1 MRLIAAAMLLLLLTG
16 CLQQKFSGI
25 APDPHPAP
33 EFTLTN
39 QDGERVSL
47 QDFRGKT
54 VVMSFMYTNCP
65 TVCPLI
71 TSKFLRA
78 AEMMG
83 ESLGKEVVFIG
94 VTVDPERDT
103 PEAVR
108 RFLEGKGMLGRME
121 YLTGD
126 REEVEKVWE
135 NYNVYVNKTPEEQGG
150 YQVDHTAVVYLIDR
164 EGYLRVLYPGLEW
177 YPKYLVEDIRTLQKE
192 GNPFYRFFYGAPGKG

>member
-1 MRLIAAAMLLLLLTG
+1 MLLLFTG
-16 CLQQKFSGI
+16 CLQQKFGGI
-25 APDPHPAP
+25 APEPHPAP
-33 EFTLTN
+33 EFSLTN

-71 TSKFLRA
+71 TSKFMAA

-83 ESLGKEVVFIG
+83 ESPGRDVVFIAI
-94 VTVDPERDT
+94 TVDPERDT
-103 PEAVR
+103 PQAAR
-108 RFLEGKGMLGRME
+108 RFLEEKGMLGRMH

-126 REEVEKVWE
+126 REEVEAVWE
-135 NYNVYVNKTPEEQGG
+135 SYNVYVNKIPGEQG
-150 YQVDHTAVVYLIDR
+150 YVVDHTAVVYLIDG

-177 YPKYLVEDIRTLQKE
+177 YPKYLVEDVKTLQRE
-192 GNPFYRFFYGAPGKG
+192 ASPLYRLVYATP